1 MITSKSF
8 VRYPG
13 ILLAVLGLLVLS
25 MSASAEATWVLWG
38 HDQLVQK
45 TGQSSKPYAPS
56 QSWSVL
62 KSSIA
67 TRPECDA
74 QAKKAVEDSIEAA
87 KSRGLRYTVHE
98 TTVTATDENAT
109 FLKRASYLCLSDTV
123 DPRGPK
129 AGGR

>member
-1 MITSKSF
+1 MNRGRLLGL
-8 VRYPG
+8 VLVMLCW
-13 ILLAVLGLLVLS
+13 LLALAP
-25 MSASAEATWVLWG
+25 SAWAEATWVLWG

-67 TRPECDA
+67 TRPDCEA
-74 QAKKAVEDSIEAA
+74 KAKKAVEESIEAT
-87 KSRGLRYTVHE
+87 KSQGLRYTVHE
-98 TTVTATDENAT
+98 TTVTATDEKVT
-109 FLKRASYLCLSDTV
+109 FLKRDSYLCFPDTV

-129 AGGR
+129 GK

>member
-1 MITSKSF
+1 MITRSA
-8 VRYPG
+8 R
-13 ILLAVLGLLVLS
+13 ILLVTLCCLLALAA
-25 MSASAEATWVLWG
+25 SASAEATWVLWG

-67 TRPECDA
+67 TRPDCEA
-74 QAKKAVEDSIEAA
+74 QAKKAVEESIEAA
-87 KSRGLRYTVHE
+87 KSQGLRFTVHG
-98 TTVTATDENAT
+98 TTVTATDENVT
-109 FLKRASYLCLSDTV
+109 FLKRASYLCLPDTV

-129 AGGR
+129 GK

>member
-13 ILLAVLGLLVLS
+13 ILLAALGLLGLS
-25 MSASAEATWVLWG
+25 TSASAEATWVLWG

-123 DPRGPK
+123 DPRGPTGK
-129 AGGR
+129 

>member
-1 MITSKSF
+1 MNR
-8 VRYPG
+8 VRSVG
-13 ILLAVLGLLVLS
+13 SLIAACCCLLAFVT
-25 MSASAEATWVLWG
+25 SASSASTWVLWG

-45 TGQSSKPYAPS
+45 TGQSSNPYAPS

-67 TRPECDA
+67 TRPDCDA

-87 KSRGLRYTVHE
+87 KSRGHRYTVHE
-98 TTVTATDENAT
+98 TTVTASDENAT
-109 FLKRASYLCLSDTV
+109 FLKRASYLCLPDTL

-129 AGGR
+129 GTK

>member
-1 MITSKSF
+1 MTSYF
-8 VRYPG
+8 PG
-13 ILLAVLGLLVLS
+13 IVLAP
-25 MSASAEATWVLWG
+25 SAWAEATWVLWG

-45 TGQSSKPYAPS
+45 TGQSSSPYAPS

-67 TRPECDA
+67 TRPDCEA
-74 QAKKAVEDSIEAA
+74 QAKKAVEESIEAA

-109 FLKRASYLCLSDTV
+109 FLKRASYLCLPDTI

-129 AGGR
+129 GGK